1 LNLKKKENAMSLKM
15 MIVSNSQNL
24 ISTLQVRPEA
34 EETTRRLVAEANL
47 DGFLTIDWDEYEDS
61 RRIEIYGRKT
71 RQAAQR
77 SR

>member
-1 LNLKKKENAMSLKM
+1 MSLKM